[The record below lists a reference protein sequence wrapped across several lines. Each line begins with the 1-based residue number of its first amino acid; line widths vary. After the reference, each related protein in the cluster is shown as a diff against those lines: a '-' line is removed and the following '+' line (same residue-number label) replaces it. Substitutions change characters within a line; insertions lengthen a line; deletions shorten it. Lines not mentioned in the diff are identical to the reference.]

1 MENKNVTTPEM
12 ETSFSI
18 FNVLYKNLFIII
30 LVTIIGLLAGVGVA
44 FLKAKPTYTATKR
57 VMFITKYSENSN
69 TAGND
74 VILAKRYLPN
84 AVDKIKSQIIILD
97 ANDVYKGGEGEV
109 VASSISAKYGD
120 ESLIFSLSYTDFSAK
135 AAEEKLNAVIESA
148 KINFPRPDFSVAK
161 DSTLREVENRTTIIE
176 NSNFGKFIILGAI
189 AGLVLSVVY
198 VVIKEA
204 SDNTL
209 RDREEVEAI
218 TGVSLLACIEDAEV
232 VEKRRK
238 ARLKQKVK
246 SESAK
251 ESVDVGEEV

>member
-1 MENKNVTTPEM
+1 MENNNLTTPET
-12 ETSFSI
+12 EINFSI

-30 LVTIIGLLAGVGVA
+30 LVTIIGLFAGVGVA

-84 AVDKIKSQIIILD
+84 AVDKIKSQIVILD
-97 ANDVYKGGEGEV
+97 ANEIYTGGEGEV
-109 VASSISAKYGD
+109 MASAISARYGD
-120 ESLIFSLSYTDFSAK
+120 ESLIFSLSYTDYSAK
-135 AAEEKLNAVIESA
+135 AAEEKLKAVIESA

-161 DSTLREVENRTTIIE
+161 DSTLREVENRTTIIR
-176 NSNFGKFIILGAI
+176 NSNFVKFIILGAF
-189 AGLVLSVVY
+189 AGFVLSVLY
-198 VVIKEA
+198 VIIKEA

-209 RDREEVEAI
+209 KNREEVEFI
-218 TGVSLLACIEDAEV
+218 TGVSLLACIEDAES

-238 ARLKQKVK
+238 ARLKKIK
-246 SESAK
+246 K
-251 ESVDVGEEV
+251 